1 MNCPECGRFM
11 ALLIAFE
18 ADQDVEASAYWWVCN
33 NEPGC
38 WHKEKPIAAPEYNW
52 AWHCETIPLE
62 ALLDSPGLRVDYEAM
77 WERLPTS
84 WKRRFTNVL

>member
-1 MNCPECGRFM
+1 M

-18 ADQDVEASAYWWVCN
+18 AAGFAPGLDVEVSAYWWVCN
-33 NEPGC
+33 NDETGC
-38 WHKEKPIAAPEYNW
+38 WEREHPIAAPEYNW
-52 AWHCETIPLE
+52 AWQCETIPLD
-62 ALLDSPGLRVDYEAM
+62 ALLDSPGLRAEYEEM